1 LSSVYSTTR
10 KDLALKPKPDVLTA
24 LVERDKV
31 RDRLPALVLDYVKV
45 KRPDLDKFFS
55 EEVRRQTSKRRTDAS
70 GVFID
75 YAGSKIVANF
85 GTLSTQ
91 NVASINRIKRG
102 LWDLKIDR
110 DREPAIHRRDHEM
123 LVQHPAFD
131 DPQITEKQWDKISGS
146 LKSLEQQADQVEIR
160 LRPLHSV
167 KDIGEHLLEKE
178 AA

>member
-1 LSSVYSTTR
+1 MR
-10 KDLALKPKPDVLTA
+10 KPTA
-24 LVERDKV
+24 R
-31 RDRLPALVLDYVKV
+31 
-45 KRPDLDKFFS
+45 
-55 EEVRRQTSKRRTDAS
+55 RRTDAS

-75 YAGSKIVANF
+75 FAGSKIVANF
-85 GTLSTQ
+85 GTLTAQ
-91 NVASINRIKRG
+91 NATSINRIKRG

-110 DREPAIHRRDHEM
+110 DREPTIHKRTHEM
-123 LVQHPAFD
+123 LVQHPSFD